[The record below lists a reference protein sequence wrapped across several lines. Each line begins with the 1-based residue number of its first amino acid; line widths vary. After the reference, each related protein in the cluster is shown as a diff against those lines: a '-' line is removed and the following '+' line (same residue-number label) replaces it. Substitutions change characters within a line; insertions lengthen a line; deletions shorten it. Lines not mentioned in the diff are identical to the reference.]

1 MRRYII
7 KEIKSYMYKILI
19 VEDDTGISKSL
30 KLYLENSDFDVKIHD
45 SGEGVH
51 EKIAEIIPDLVILDI
66 NLPVKDGITICS
78 EVRETSMIPVIMLT
92 ARNSEID
99 RIKALE
105 IGADDY
111 IGKPFSPRELLARI
125 NTIVRRIESSKEKQV
140 EKDED
145 GTTLTYK
152 DIKIDLTKNIV
163 SKNLNIISFTKN
175 EFDILKKI
183 VSEDGKVVERDTLM
197 KETIWYDQYMF
208 DRTIDT
214 HIKNIRKKV
223 WDKDMIITVRGI
235 WYRLNN

>member
-1 MRRYII
+1 
-7 KEIKSYMYKILI
+7 MYKILI

-51 EKIAEIIPDLVILDI
+51 EKIAEVVPDLIILDI
-66 NLPVKDGITICS
+66 NLPVKDWITICS
-78 EVRETSMIPVIMLT
+78 EVRETSMVPVIMLT

-125 NTIVRRIESSKEKQV
+125 NTIVRRIESSKEKQL

-163 SKNLNIISFTKN
+163 TRNLNIVSFTKN

-183 VSEDGKVVERDTLM
+183 VGEDGKVVERDTLM